1 MARITPLARDRIKYR
16 HRQQFG
22 VIVVCA
28 DERDQRRAFNRL
40 RRLGYKIRVVT
51 V

>member
-1 MARITPLARDRIKYR
+1 MAKIRPLPRDRIKYR
-16 HRQQFG
+16 YRQQFA

-28 DERDQRRAFNRL
+28 DEPAQRRAFNRL
-40 RRLGYKIRVVT
+40 RRLGYAPRVVT